1 MKVGATFHK
10 FVASSAALDQSLT
23 AACSRPAEGFWSLS
37 TTQRWHPQW
46 MQCFRMRWI
55 WQNQAVFTCFK
66 QPEWGFKQRYNKS
79 DSDPTKC
86 WYLLDVN
93 WCSTNGAVGSKMA
106 SQNGWINTK
115 EIQNWWGFEPHF
127 RWFNHVQFQT
137 LLLTLN
143 LHINWL
149 TEQSILCLEKEIHV
163 FVADIIH
170 SWTFLSRWFQL
181 SEELELVMGSSHPNI
196 FDNLT
201 PASHPS
207 HPSHLSN
214 HQPVHIGMIIPS
226 QIFVLCEENSDF
238 WLGRLSPRP
247 TYPP

>member
-46 MQCFRMRWI
+46 MQCFRMWWI

-149 TEQSILCLEKEIHV
+149 TEQSILCLEKENPRFCCWH
-163 FVADIIH
+163 H
-170 SWTFLSRWFQL
+170 PFLNI
-181 SEELELVMGSSHPNI
+181 LVSVVSTLRRAGIGHGVKSSKYI
-196 FDNLT
+196 WQFDT
-201 PASHPS
+201 SKS
-207 HPSHLSN
+207 SKSS
-214 HQPVHIGMIIPS
+214 I
-226 QIFVLCEENSDF
+226 
-238 WLGRLSPRP
+238 
-247 TYPP
+247 